1 MLTLFMS
8 FFYDSPVKRV
18 EAYGFLSKQA
28 RAGGMKKPKNHRKTV
43 KPQAG
48 FFRPPDEPK
57 GSPDNRSSTDEE
69 TQSPFGKTD
78 VSCKE
83 TSRAERDQE
92 QRKLAGVTGKTSDS
106 KNCEG
111 KNHKKP
117 DNRADNAG
125 KKHDEKERF
134 SWSDIKPYLKSLKN
148 HSRAEKVMALAWK
161 LYRSSP
167 MTDETFD
174 PFRFALFLRTAQV
187 EVDHENEPP
196 ITMTREEIL
205 FIGSD
210 CATRPD
216 KY

>member
-1 MLTLFMS
+1 
-8 FFYDSPVKRV
+8 
-18 EAYGFLSKQA
+18 
-28 RAGGMKKPKNHRKTV
+28 MKKPKNHGKTL

-48 FFRPPDEPK
+48 FLRPSNDQK
-57 GSPDNRSSTDEE
+57 GSPDNGSSVDEE
-69 TQSPFGKTD
+69 LHPPFGKAGGGN
-78 VSCKE
+78 KE
-83 TSRAERDQE
+83 TSRAEIDQE
-92 QRKLAGVTGKTSDS
+92 QSKRADVTSKTLDGRKP
-106 KNCEG
+106 EG

-117 DNRADNAG
+117 VNQADNAG
-125 KKHDEKERF
+125 TKHKEKEHF
-134 SWSDIKPYLKSLKN
+134 SWGDIKPFLKSLKN

-174 PFRFALFLRTAQV
+174 PFRFALFLRTAQG
-187 EVDHENEPP
+187 EVDHENDPP

-216 KY
+216 EH

>member
-1 MLTLFMS
+1 MLTLIMS

-18 EAYGFLSKQA
+18 EAYGFSKNS
-28 RAGGMKKPKNHRKTV
+28 RGMGGMKKPKNLGKTL

-57 GSPDNRSSTDEE
+57 GSPDNGLSTDEE
-69 TQSPFGKTD
+69 IQPPFDKTD
-78 VSCKE
+78 LSCKE

-92 QRKLAGVTGKTSDS
+92 QRKLAGVTGKTLDS

-117 DNRADNAG
+117 VNQADNAG
-125 KKHDEKERF
+125 KKHKEKERF
-134 SWSDIKPYLKSLKN
+134 SWGDIKPFLKSLKT
-148 HSRAEKVMALAWK
+148 HSRAEKVVALAWK

-174 PFRFALFLRTAQV
+174 PFRFALFLRTAQG
-187 EVDHENEPP
+187 EVDHENDPP
-196 ITMTREEIL
+196 ITMSRKEIL

-210 CATRPD
+210 CATRSD
-216 KY
+216 EC

>member
-1 MLTLFMS
+1 
-8 FFYDSPVKRV
+8 
-18 EAYGFLSKQA
+18 
-28 RAGGMKKPKNHRKTV
+28 MKKPKNHGKTV
-43 KPQAG
+43 KSQAG

-57 GSPDNRSSTDEE
+57 CSPDNGSSTDEE
-69 TQSPFGKTD
+69 IQPPFNKTD

-83 TSRAERDQE
+83 TIHAERDHGKS
-92 QRKLAGVTGKTSDS
+92 KLAGVTGKTLDS

-117 DNRADNAG
+117 DNQAENAR

-134 SWSDIKPYLKSLKN
+134 SWSDIKPYLKSLEH

-174 PFRFALFLRTAQV
+174 LSRFALFLRTAHG
-187 EVDHENEPP
+187 EVDHENDPP
-196 ITMTREEIL
+196 ITMTRKEIL

-216 KY
+216 EC

>member
-1 MLTLFMS
+1 
-8 FFYDSPVKRV
+8 
-18 EAYGFLSKQA
+18 
-28 RAGGMKKPKNHRKTV
+28 MKKPKNHGKTL

-48 FFRPPDEPK
+48 FLCHADDQK
-57 GSPDNRSSTDEE
+57 GSPDNGSSTDEE
-69 TQSPFGKTD
+69 MHPPFGKTD

-83 TSRAERDQE
+83 TSRAERDHGQSKRADVTCKTLDG
-92 QRKLAGVTGKTSDS
+92 RKP
-106 KNCEG
+106 EG

-117 DNRADNAG
+117 VNQAQNAG
-125 KKHDEKERF
+125 RKQNEKDHF
-134 SWSDIKPYLKSLKN
+134 SWGDIKYFLKSLEH

-174 PFRFALFLRTAQV
+174 LSRFTLFMRTAQA
-187 EVDHENEPP
+187 EVDHENDPP
-196 ITMTREEIL
+196 ITMSREEIL

-216 KY
+216 EH

>member
-1 MLTLFMS
+1 
-8 FFYDSPVKRV
+8 
-18 EAYGFLSKQA
+18 
-28 RAGGMKKPKNHRKTV
+28 MKKPKNHGKTL

-48 FFRPPDEPK
+48 FLCHADDQK
-57 GSPDNRSSTDEE
+57 GSPDNGSSTDEE
-69 TQSPFGKTD
+69 MHPPFGKTD
-78 VSCKE
+78 LSCKE
-83 TSRAERDQE
+83 TRRAEIDQE
-92 QRKLAGVTGKTSDS
+92 QRKLAGVTGKTLDS

-117 DNRADNAG
+117 DNRAENAG

-167 MTDETFD
+167 MTDETFE
-174 PFRFALFLRTAQV
+174 PLRFSIFMRTAQG
-187 EVDHENEPP
+187 EVDHENDLP
-196 ITMTREEIL
+196 ITMSRKEIL

-210 CATRPD
+210 CATRPEED
-216 KY
+216 

>member
-18 EAYGFLSKQA
+18 EADGFVSKQA
-28 RAGGMKKPKNHRKTV
+28 RAGGMKKPKNHGKTL

-57 GSPDNRSSTDEE
+57 GSPDNGSSTDEE
-69 TQSPFGKTD
+69 IQPPFDKTD

-83 TSRAERDQE
+83 TSRAELDQG
-92 QRKLAGVTGKTSDS
+92 QSKPAGMTGKTLDS

-111 KNHKKP
+111 KNHKNS
-117 DNRADNAG
+117 DNQAENSG
-125 KKHDEKERF
+125 KKLDEKDHF
-134 SWSDIKPYLKSLKN
+134 SWGDIKPFLKSLEH
-148 HSRAEKVMALAWK
+148 HSREGKVMALAWK

-187 EVDHENEPP
+187 EVDHENDPP
-196 ITMTREEIL
+196 ITMSREEIL

-216 KY
+216 AS